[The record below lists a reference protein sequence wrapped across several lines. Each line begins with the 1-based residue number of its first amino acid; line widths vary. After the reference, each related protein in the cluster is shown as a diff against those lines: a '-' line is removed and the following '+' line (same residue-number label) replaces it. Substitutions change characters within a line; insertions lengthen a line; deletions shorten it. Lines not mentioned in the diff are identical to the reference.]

1 MNRRKSHA
9 DENFTWTG
17 FRFRQ
22 FSYGEDVV
30 GVAGAFKDKCFHFG
44 CLRILWDVTAAYER
58 GLPREGQNMR
68 WRATS
73 RSITT
78 LKISLHKSNIEQ
90 QHCPIL
96 CQPPAGL
103 DLS

>member
-30 GVAGAFKDKCFHFG
+30 GVAGAFKNKCFHFG
-44 CLRILWDVTAAYER
+44 CLWILWDVTAAYER
-58 GLPREGQNMR
+58 GLPQQSQNMYC
-68 WRATS
+68 RARARASAGGTEHA
-73 RSITT
+73 
-78 LKISLHKSNIEQ
+78 LQGHKQVDNHPKDQSAQI
-90 QHCPIL
+90 
-96 CQPPAGL
+96 
-103 DLS
+103 

>member
-30 GVAGAFKDKCFHFG
+30 GVAGAFKNKCFHFG

-58 GLPREGQNMR
+58 GLPQQSENMYCRARARASAGGTERALEG
-68 WRATS
+68 
-73 RSITT
+73 
-78 LKISLHKSNIEQ
+78 HKQIDNHHPKDQSAQI
-90 QHCPIL
+90 
-96 CQPPAGL
+96 
-103 DLS
+103 